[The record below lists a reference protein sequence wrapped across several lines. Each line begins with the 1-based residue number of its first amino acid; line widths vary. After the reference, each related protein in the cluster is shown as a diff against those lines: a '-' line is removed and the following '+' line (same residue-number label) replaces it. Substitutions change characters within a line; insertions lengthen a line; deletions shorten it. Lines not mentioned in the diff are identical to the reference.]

1 MRAITISAEI
11 EGTLERAFG
20 PELDRAALEALAIE
34 GYRTARLTAGEVA
47 KVLGLETSIQAQ
59 AWLARRGV
67 EANYPLDDL
76 VADRESLAKFFPEL
90 AK

>member
-1 MRAITISAEI
+1 MRAITISADI
-11 EGTLERAFG
+11 ERTLESAFG
-20 PELDRAALEALAIE
+20 PELERAALEALAIE

-67 EANYPLDDL
+67 EANYSLEDL
-76 VADRESLAKFFPEL
+76 VADRVSLAKLFPEMT
-90 AK
+90 K